1 MTTQRIGVMFERG
14 RPPEEL
20 IAFAQDVER
29 LGVDELWLVE
39 DLGWGGAIAAAGTVL
54 AVTDRI
60 VVGIGIVPA
69 PLRNPALLAM
79 ELATL
84 ERLHPGRLIAGIG
97 HGVAEWM
104 NQVGALV
111 SSQLTLLEETIVG
124 VRALLSGS
132 RVQSEG
138 RYVKIDGIQLV
149 HPPATVPP
157 LYAGVMK
164 PKSLRLSGQV
174 ADGTIL
180 VEGTTPETV
189 TATIKTIAAEGEHQ
203 LVVLAFLCAEDDPEV
218 VRSSTAA
225 IIAEWAEV
233 AGVSDDEIY
242 LLGGTD
248 DQIVPKITAL
258 WKSGADSIV
267 LRPVGRD
274 PLAMITRTMSAL
286 GRTVSE

>member
-1 MTTQRIGVMFERG
+1 M
-14 RPPEEL
+14 
-20 IAFAQDVER
+20 
-29 LGVDELWLVE
+29 
-39 DLGWGGAIAAAGTVL
+39 
-54 AVTDRI
+54 
-60 VVGIGIVPA
+60 
-69 PLRNPALLAM
+69 
-79 ELATL
+79 
-84 ERLHPGRLIAGIG
+84 
-97 HGVAEWM
+97 
-104 NQVGALV
+104 
-111 SSQLTLLEETIVG
+111 
-124 VRALLSGS
+124 
-132 RVQSEG
+132 
-138 RYVKIDGIQLV
+138 
-149 HPPATVPP
+149 
-157 LYAGVMK
+157 
-164 PKSLRLSGQV
+164 

-189 TATIKTIAAEGEHQ
+189 TATIATIAAEGEHQ

-248 DQIVPKITAL
+248 DQIVPKIAAL